1 VELGYNTVI
10 IPRPEVITVLPN
22 SRVPPF
28 KEGQGINVGELL
40 LRNDLA
46 YIPYLGLIKGFAGFD
61 ETGLSGG
68 GTCRGCGG
76 GWCYGGAMVV
86 VVGLGLWPMI
96 LTQA

>member
-1 VELGYNTVI
+1 MVELGCNTVI

-46 YIPYLGLIKGFAGFD
+46 CIPCLGLVKGFAGFD

-76 GWCYGGAMVV
+76 EGKSC
-86 VVGLGLWPMI
+86 
-96 LTQA
+96 TR